1 MKNISQPH
9 QGNIP
14 LQIFL
19 SPVFIFKSTMT
30 MQKKLKSEYSIS
42 KDIYTNMLKPM
53 TPKKYFVN
61 LFLKMYPYVRESN

>member
-1 MKNISQPH
+1 
-9 QGNIP
+9 
-14 LQIFL
+14 
-19 SPVFIFKSTMT
+19 MT

>member
-1 MKNISQPH
+1 
-9 QGNIP
+9 
-14 LQIFL
+14 
-19 SPVFIFKSTMT
+19 MT

-61 LFLKMYPYVRESN
+61 LFLKMYPYVRESNQMHSPFYESEEEINQ